1 MKNWLIVLALSF
13 ALPAEAKRAKKK
25 KEEHSFEERME
36 VFQEVFANLEKGNKT
51 GAAEQ
56 LLVIINN
63 EEYQY
68 YHVEAYS
75 QLAGI
80 FEELALPYSAL
91 LTYQKALSLEA
102 SRIPSAVGKSIA
114 LADQLGDGE
123 VLEEIFASNVG
134 IEVDADTKSRM
145 SYLAAREAFQRG
157 DLGPAFGILQMVK
170 DTDPD
175 FPEAQNLLGVIM
187 THQDREESA
196 LVPFQIAIKKGAE
209 FKKPVKFQD
218 AVLMNIARA
227 YFTAEN
233 FPQASVYY
241 AQVPRDSIYWLDAH
255 FERAWAHF
263 RAKDMNGVLGLL
275 HTHNSPFFEQEYY
288 PEAELLRIYALMMLC
303 KFPEAN
309 QQIDLFVT
317 RFTPQQKR
325 LDDIGSRSERELFNE
340 IRAAVET
347 GKTDLPEMITRRFV
361 DEDRFLDALRSVQ
374 SAEDEANRLQNVA
387 GSEFAKLA
395 ASMVEARKEEIIA
408 AEGKRIKG
416 KIATMATD
424 LQEMLNSTDISKLDI
439 LEMETQ
445 MLQRAAVTGE
455 LEDAKRQVKRT
466 KRIKTGD
473 LVWPYEGEYW
483 ADEVGYYQVNTKSE
497 CPASL
502 SE

>member
-1 MKNWLIVLALSF
+1 MRNWLVILGLAF
-13 ALPAEAKRAKKK
+13 ALPAEARRKKK
-25 KEEHSFEERME
+25 KVEHTFEERME
-36 VFQEVFANLEKGNKT
+36 VFREVFAHLEKGNKT

-56 LLVIINN
+56 LLVIVND
-63 EEYQY
+63 EEQEY

-80 FEELALPYSAL
+80 FEELSLPYSSL
-91 LTYQKALSLEA
+91 LTYQKALSLDA
-102 SRIPSAVGKSIA
+102 TRIPSAVEKSIS
-114 LADQLGDGE
+114 LADQLGDGQ

-134 IEVDADTKSRM
+134 IEVDAEIKSRM
-145 SYLAAREAFQRG
+145 AYLAAREAFQRG

-170 DTDPD
+170 ETDPD

-196 LVPFQIAIKKGAE
+196 LVPFQIAIKKGVE
-209 FKKPVKFQD
+209 LNKPAKFQD
-218 AVLMNIARA
+218 AVVMNIARA

-241 AQVPRDSIYWLDAH
+241 AQIPRDSVYWLDAH

-288 PEAELLRIYALMMLC
+288 PEAELLRIYSLMMLC

-309 QQIDLFVT
+309 QQIDLFVE
-317 RFTPQQKR
+317 RFTPQQKL
-325 LDDIGSRSERELFNE
+325 LDDISSRTGEELFTE
-340 IRAAVET
+340 IRSAVET
-347 GKTDLPEMITRRFV
+347 GKSDLPEMITRRFV
-361 DEDRFLDALRSVQ
+361 DEDRFLDALKSVK

-387 GSEFAKLA
+387 GNEFAKM
-395 ASMVEARKEEIIA
+395 ASSLVEARKTAIIET
-408 AEGKRIKG
+408 EGKRIKT
-416 KIATMATD
+416 KIQTMADD
-424 LQEMLNSTDISKLDI
+424 LQEMLSSTDISKLDI
-439 LEMETQ
+439 LDMETQ
-445 MLQRAAVTGE
+445 MLERAAVTGE
-455 LEDAKRQVKRT
+455 LEEAKRQVKRS
-466 KRIKTGD
+466 KRLKKGE